1 MPMWFQALAWGT
13 FAGAALI
20 LGAGVAWRFD
30 VPRKAVSSVMA
41 FGAGVLISALAFEL
55 VDEANTVG
63 GLGPTVLGFL
73 MGAFAYV
80 GANALLVRFGAEH
93 RRRSRHGG
101 PKPDSGPGGAA
112 GRRPGP
118 AERGEEP
125 RHLWVRGD
133 AKPRAGGTE
142 PAAAPPATDQE
153 SATPPAIAES
163 GGVAIAVGALLDGIP
178 ESVVLGLG
186 LVGGAAVNPTMLAAI
201 FISNVPEGLASTA
214 EMKRAGKPGKLIFAI
229 WGSIAVLSGL
239 ASLLG
244 YAALQEAPG
253 ELVAVVTAVAAGGIL
268 AMLADTMIPEAFEEQ
283 HMLTGLIA
291 ALGFL
296 AAFALHQTA

>member
-101 PKPDSGPGGAA
+101 PKPDSRPGAAA

-133 AKPRAGGTE
+133 AKPRAGSTT
-142 PAAAPPATDQE
+142 PAAATQFTAQE

-186 LVGGAAVNPTMLAAI
+186 LVGSAAVNPTMLAAI

-214 EMKRAGKPGKLIFAI
+214 DMKRGGKPRWLIFAI
-229 WGSIAVLSGL
+229 WGSIAVLSGF
-239 ASLLG
+239 ASLFG

-296 AAFALHQTA
+296 TAFVLHNAV